1 MKLAGKRRITQ
12 LEQIYPYSQRQSLP
26 LLAESITLGHSRGNR
41 IVVRDSTVSRRHA
54 QIKLV
59 NGIWQIEDLDST
71 NGTRM
76 NGEYIKG
83 PRRLRDSDR
92 IALGKIWFRFSQQPV
107 TGPPAS
113 HHLGLLTPQK
123 FEELIAEL
131 LAAEGF
137 TNVMV
142 TGRPGDGGI
151 DIAASSD
158 RPFSQGRYVVQC
170 KRYYNQRVTPL
181 EVQAFHGTITA
192 DPAARGSF
200 VTTSSFTRGAR
211 RFAAGVGMGLV
222 DGEQLVILLTHHNLW
237 PF

>member
-1 MKLAGKRRITQ
+1 MDIHGEIA
-12 LEQIYPYSQRQSLP
+12 
-26 LLAESITLGHSRGNR
+26 SI
-41 IVVRDSTVSRRHA
+41 VRDSTVSRRHA

-71 NGTRM
+71 NGTRV
-76 NGEYIKG
+76 NGEYIRG
-83 PRRLRDSDR
+83 PRQLRDSDR

-107 TGPPAS
+107 TGHPAP
-113 HHLGLLTPQK
+113 HHLGLLTPQE

-151 DIAASSD
+151 DIAASTD
-158 RPFSQGRYVVQC
+158 RAFSQGRYVVQC
-170 KRYYNQRVTPL
+170 KRYYNQRVSPL
-181 EVQAFHGTITA
+181 EVQAFHGAIAA
-192 DPAARGSF
+192 DPAARGAF
-200 VTTSSFTRGAR
+200 VTTSSFTKGAR
-211 RFAAGVGMGLV
+211 KFAAGVGMGLV
-222 DGEQLVILLTHHNLW
+222 DGEQLVILLTRHSLW